1 MLHRLETDISKRIV
15 VVPIS
20 LAISWLLAV
29 SFRPILHN
37 QAPFLPFTL
46 GVIMASSYGGLWPGL
61 VTTGVSFVIADYFFT
76 EPVHKL
82 LSLYPDDYAAFVL
95 FLMFGISLSI
105 LSNLRMKM
113 STALG
118 ETNQRLELSV
128 NELARSERRFRELL
142 QAAPDAIIEA
152 GHDGRIVLL
161 NAMTEKMFGFNQTE
175 LLGKSVEAL
184 MPLEFRNQ
192 HVQHRSE
199 FWRHP
204 SVRLMGTGLDLHAQR
219 KDGSTFPVEIS
230 LSPVKPAEGCCVT
243 AIIRD
248 VSDRKR
254 AEQQLRAV
262 QERLTAELTAKNQQ
276 LEERNREIERA
287 NQLKSEFLASMSH
300 ELRTPLHTII
310 GFSELLLEEAGE
322 PLSEKQR
329 RFMGHIQQDSQHLL
343 DLINDLLDLSKIEAG
358 GLQLRPESFDF
369 GSALAEVFA
378 SIRPLTAAKSICLD
392 VPAEQVI
399 KLHADRVRVKE
410 ILYNLLSNAVKFT
423 PEHGRVWISLV
434 EDGQMIEVTVSDTG
448 IGISPEQ
455 QRAIF
460 DKFYQVGSTT
470 RGVRE
475 GTGLGLAITKR
486 LIEMHGGT
494 IGVQSE
500 PGKGSHFKFT
510 LPKLDRRNE

>member
-1 MLHRLETDISKRIV
+1 MLHRLETDVSKHIV

-20 LAISWLLAV
+20 LATSWLLAV

-61 VTTGVSFVIADYFFT
+61 VTTGVSFAIADYFFT

-82 LSLYPDDYAAFVL
+82 LSVYPEDYASFVL

-105 LSNLRMKM
+105 LSHLRIKV
-113 STALG
+113 STALR

-128 NELARSERRFRELL
+128 NELARTERRFRELL
-142 QAAPDAIIEA
+142 QAAPDAIVEA
-152 GHDGRIVLL
+152 DHDGRIVLL
-161 NAMTEKMFGFNQTE
+161 NAMTEKMFGYSGKE
-175 LLGKSVEAL
+175 LLGESVEAL
-184 MPLEFRNQ
+184 MPLEFRNR

-204 SVRLMGTGLDLHAQR
+204 STRPMRIGLDLHAQR
-219 KDGSTFPVEIS
+219 KDGSAFPVEIS
-230 LSPVKPAEGCCVT
+230 LSPVKSEEECYVT

-248 VSDRKR
+248 VSDRKH
-254 AEQQLRAV
+254 AEQQFRAV

-276 LEERNREIERA
+276 LEDRNREIERA
-287 NQLKSEFLASMSH
+287 NQLKSEFLAGMSH
-300 ELRTPLHTII
+300 ELRTPLHTIV
-310 GFSELLLEEAGE
+310 GFSELLLEDGSE
-322 PLSEKQR
+322 PLSEGQR
-329 RFMGHIQQDSQHLL
+329 RFIGHIQQDSQHLL

-358 GLQLRPESFDF
+358 GLELRPERFDF
-369 GSALAEVFA
+369 SSALAEALA
-378 SIRPLTAAKSICLD
+378 SIRPLAASKSICLD
-392 VPAEQVI
+392 GPAEQVI
-399 KLHADRVRVKE
+399 NLNADPVRVKE
-410 ILYNLLSNAVKFT
+410 ILYNLLSNAMKFT
-423 PEHGRVWISLV
+423 PEGGHVWISV
-434 EDGQMIEVTVSDTG
+434 EEEPHILQVTVSDTG

-494 IGVQSE
+494 IAVESE

-510 LPKLDRRNE
+510 LPKLGRRND